1 MDLNYL
7 FARHQI
13 SLMKAASTLCLET
26 RTAHLGLAGLY
37 VERIDRL
44 RSAMRG
50 AGRSVFL

>member
-13 SLMKAASTLCLET
+13 SLMKAASTLCVEA

-37 VERIDRL
+37 AQRIDRMRNAL
-44 RSAMRG
+44 RG